1 MRPDVDRT
9 LAALADPNRRAIVD
23 LLRGQPQRPSEVA
36 ETLSISRPTMS
47 RHLRVLRLAGLVQQE
62 IAGLDA
68 RARLIRLRQEPFAQ
82 LRGWLEEVE
91 AFWGEQLDAFKA
103 HAEHHNAAQRE

>member
-9 LAALADPNRRAIVD
+9 LAALADPSRRAIVER
-23 LLRGQPQRPSEVA
+23 LRGAAMRPSEVA
-36 ETLSISRPTMS
+36 DALSLSCPTVS

-62 IAGLDA
+62 IAGPDA
-68 RARLIRLRQEPFAQ
+68 RARPIQLRSEPFAE
-82 LRGWLEEVE
+82 LRAWLDEIG

-103 HAEHHNAAQRE
+103 HAERRHVDASR